1 MMKIDLR
8 MKATILVGIIS
19 YMMQNPKSLY
29 IIENLFGSQV
39 DIRDSEGRLTLNGKR
54 LHSLT
59 FMLITYM
66 TMSYRRK

>member
-8 MKATILVGIIS
+8 MKATLLVGIIS